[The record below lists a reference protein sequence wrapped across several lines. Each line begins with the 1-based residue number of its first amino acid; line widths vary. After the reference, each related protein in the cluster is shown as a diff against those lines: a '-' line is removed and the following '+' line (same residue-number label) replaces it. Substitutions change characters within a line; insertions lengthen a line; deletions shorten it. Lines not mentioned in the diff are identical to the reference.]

1 MGTAADL
8 FGPVITAMVTA
19 FDDGGA
25 LDVDKTVR
33 IARFLQSQGNTALV
47 LTGTTGEA
55 STLTDDEKIAIWEAV
70 VAAVTI
76 PVVAG
81 SGSNDTAHSVH
92 MTAAAERVGAAGI
105 LAVAPYYNRPAQSGM
120 AGHFRAVANAT
131 KLPVVLYDIPVRTGR
146 KVAGETVV
154 ALANELP
161 NLVALKDAAGS
172 PAATA
177 ELLGQAKRGFDVY
190 SGDDSLTLPLL
201 SIGAAGVI
209 GVATHWAT
217 PYFAAMVDAFAGGDV
232 ARAAEINR
240 ALVPSYNFETSEAAP
255 NPIPTKAMMSL
266 LGHAAGDCRLP
277 LGQGPD
283 WLAGKAA
290 GVLAGLADAGA
301 ELDIKVTF

>member
-8 FGPVITAMVTA
+8 FGPVVTAMVTA
-19 FDDGGA
+19 FDGEGG
-25 LDVDKTVR
+25 LDIDKTVS

-55 STLTDDEKIAIWEAV
+55 STLTDEEKIAIWEAV
-70 VAAVTI
+70 ASAVTI
-76 PVVAG
+76 PVIAG

-92 MTAAAERVGAAGI
+92 MTASAERVGVAGI
-105 LAVAPYYNRPAQSGM
+105 LAVAPYYNRPAQSGI
-120 AGHFRAVANAT
+120 AGHFRAVAGAT

-146 KVAGETVV
+146 KVAADTIIG
-154 ALANELP
+154 LADELD

-177 ELLGQAKRGFDVY
+177 ELLGRAKAGFDVY

-201 SIGAAGVI
+201 SVGAVGVI

-217 PYFAAMVDAFAGGDV
+217 PFFAAMLETFFAGNV

-240 ALVPSYNFETSEAAP
+240 ALVPSYIFETSEAAP
-255 NPIPTKAMMSL
+255 NPVPTKAMMEQ
-266 LGHAAGDCRLP
+266 LGYAAGDCRLP
-277 LGQGPD
+277 LGKGPD
-283 WLAGKAA
+283 WLADKA
-290 GVLAGLADAGA
+290 GVVLSGLADAA
-301 ELDIKVTF
+301 SELNIKAVS

>member
-8 FGPVITAMVTA
+8 FGPVVTAMVTA
-19 FDDGGA
+19 FDGEGG
-25 LDVDKTVR
+25 LDIEKTVR

-47 LTGTTGEA
+47 LNGTTGEA
-55 STLTDDEKIAIWEAV
+55 STLTDDEKIAVWEAV
-70 VAAVTI
+70 SAAVTI
-76 PVVAG
+76 PVIAG

-92 MTAAAERVGAAGI
+92 MTASAERAGAAGI
-105 LAVAPYYNRPAQSGM
+105 LAVAPYYNRPAQSGI
-120 AGHFRAVANAT
+120 AGHFRAVAGAT

-146 KVAGETVV
+146 KVAADTIV
-154 ALANELP
+154 ALAGELH

-177 ELLGQAKRGFDVY
+177 ELLGQAKAGFDVY

-201 SIGAAGVI
+201 SVGAVGVI

-217 PYFAAMVDAFAGGDV
+217 PFFAAMVESFFAGDV

-255 NPIPTKAMMSL
+255 NPVPTKAMMDQ
-266 LGHAAGDCRLP
+266 LGYAAGDCRLP
-277 LGQGPD
+277 LGKGPD
-283 WLAGKAA
+283 WLADKAA
-290 GVLAGLADAGA
+290 GVLSGLADAA
-301 ELDIKVTF
+301 SELNIKAAS

>member
-19 FDDGGA
+19 FDDEGA
-25 LDVDKTVR
+25 LDVDKTVG
-33 IARFLQSQGNTALV
+33 IARFLQAQGNTALV

-55 STLTDDEKIAIWEAV
+55 STLTDDEKIAIWESVA
-70 VAAVTI
+70 AAVTI
-76 PVVAG
+76 PVLAG

-92 MTAAAERVGAAGI
+92 MTASAERAGAAGI

-120 AGHFRAVANAT
+120 AGHFRAVAGAT

-146 KVAGETVV
+146 KVAADTIV

-177 ELLGQAKRGFDVY
+177 ELLGLAKRGFDVY

-201 SIGAAGVI
+201 SIGAVGVI

-217 PYFAAMVDAFAGGDV
+217 PFFAAMVESFFAGDV

-240 ALVPSYNFETSEAAP
+240 VLVPSYNFETSEAAP

-266 LGHAAGDCRLP
+266 LGHVAGDCRLP
-277 LGQGPD
+277 LGKGPD
-283 WLAGKAA
+283 WLAEKAA
-290 GVLAGLADAGA
+290 GVLAGLVDAGA
-301 ELDIKVTF
+301 ELDIKVSY